1 MSEEFV
7 AARSVDN
14 GVQVHFLAQDEQ
26 HPETV
31 VQWLV
36 AFIRGT
42 QRTLDIAVYDFRLSD
57 PLKAVVV
64 AALAECAARG
74 VAIRIAY
81 DADKP
86 EQPLAYG
93 MDPAPAGTGYFVQS
107 LGYPFRRIGGFKLMH
122 HKYLVRDAGTADG
135 AVWTGSTNLSDA
147 SWSWQENNIVE
158 LASPELATF
167 YSRDFEEI
175 WDDGNYESSGSF
187 DTSWVELSYRGEPL
201 KALALF
207 APGRGDAID
216 REVAE
221 VVRRANER
229 VRICSMLLNSSA
241 LLSSLQDL
249 LHAGV
254 VSVSGIYD
262 QTQMEDVLHQWQSV
276 PHNHWKIGAIR
287 EIVADAG
294 LVGKHSTPYRPDG
307 RHDFMHDKV
316 LVVDDIVITGSY
328 NFSHSAEQNAENIL
342 ILHNRALAD
351 EYSAYIDHLMAK
363 YGGQQDH

>member
-1 MSEEFV
+1 MSEWLEQAQPDASDV
-7 AARSVDN
+7 R
-14 GVQVHFLAQDEQ
+14 VHFLAQDEQ
-26 HPETV
+26 RAETV
-31 VQWLV
+31 VQWLA
-36 AFIRGT
+36 AFMRGAR
-42 QRTLDIAVYDFRLSD
+42 RTLDVAVYDFRLSD
-57 PLKAVVV
+57 PLKAIV
-64 AALAECAARG
+64 ADALAECAARG

-93 MDPAPAGTGYFVQS
+93 MDPAPQGTGSFVQS
-107 LGYPFRRIGGFKLMH
+107 LGYPFRRIGGIKLMH
-122 HKYLVRDAGTADG
+122 HKYLVRDAGTSDG

-147 SWSWQENNIVE
+147 SWTLQENNIVE
-158 LASPELATF
+158 IASPELAA
-167 YSRDFEEI
+167 YYGRDFEEI
-175 WDDGNYESSGSF
+175 WDDGNYESSGAF
-187 DTSWVELSYRGEPL
+187 DTLWVEMRYQGQPL
-201 KALALF
+201 KAMALF

-221 VVRRANER
+221 VVRQANER

-241 LLSSLQDL
+241 LLNSLQDVL
-249 LHAGV
+249 RAGV
-254 VSVSGIYD
+254 VPVSGIYD
-262 QTQMEDVLHQWQSV
+262 QTQMEDVLRQWQDV

-287 EIVADAG
+287 EIVVDAG

-342 ILHNRALAD
+342 LLQSRALAD
-351 EYSAYIDHLMAK
+351 AYSAYIDHLTAK
-363 YGGQQDH
+363 YSHRQND